1 MRESTFRA
9 DFRSTLAGARTRTLA
24 RALALVL
31 AAFLAA
37 FFHAAA
43 AGEWQPL
50 ARDGVHDPKGPGIKL
65 LQQPAD
71 ALGKLAPDHAGNQVR
86 WVQALEKGQIA
97 PREKLNPAR
106 EIRKLDQDIIL
117 DLKGGM
123 PAVRFPHR
131 QHTEWLDCSNC
142 HDGLFRMQTGGTKIS
157 MFQILQG
164 EQCGVCHGAV
174 AFPLTECMRCH
185 SIPKEAG
192 KAPQLPPGADPA
204 THQPGRPGS

>member
-1 MRESTFRA
+1 MRESTFRGEGA
-9 DFRSTLAGARTRTLA
+9 NSPAGARA
-24 RALALVL
+24 RFLVRALVL
-31 AAFLAA
+31 VAGLSAGPAD
-37 FFHAAA
+37 
-43 AGEWQPL
+43 AGEWLPL
-50 ARDGVHDPKGPGIKL
+50 ARDGLHDPRGPGTKL

-71 ALGKLAPDHAGNQVR
+71 ALSRLAPDHAGNQVR
-86 WVQALEKGQIA
+86 WVRALEEGQIA

-106 EIRKLDQDIIL
+106 KIEKLDQDIIL

-142 HDGLFRMQTGGTKIS
+142 HDGLFKMRTGESGIS
-157 MFQILQG
+157 MFRILQG

-185 SIPKEAG
+185 SIPKEPGRAVVMPAG
-192 KAPQLPPGADPA
+192 SDPA
-204 THQPGRPGS
+204 KHQPGRQAP